1 MPKRYFFPVILLII
15 LVISVSACNSGNT
28 SSATFGL
35 NQEIVDPRFREF
47 YEWMGGEQVLGP
59 PISPKFSHEG
69 TEYQYTS
76 TILMVFSAQAA
87 SNQRLQFAPLGVD
100 FGVAE
105 PPMNPDAPNGHNI
118 YSGFLA
124 KYNQMGGARYVG
136 LPITEVRYNPEKKRV
151 EQYFE
156 NAGFYHLE
164 SDTSGEVFLIHYGS
178 WKCAEACGF
187 NSPEISKVGTLSTG
201 DTPFATAVSRL
212 DPGFTGYPLTE
223 PYVAFDGM
231 LEQIFENVV
240 VVADPNNPGGIRLRP
255 MLGMLGVSV
264 VNNGFSVPQY
274 FQDYLSR
281 NTGMDLSGPSI
292 SEYAELSSDVHRQC
306 YTNLCLD
313 YHTKAPADLKVRPA
327 PLGYSYKN
335 MFYQR
340 ASGESPQNEIS
351 MRVWEAH
358 PLLAQGQSQVIGTK
372 ISASNTPLKN
382 FEPVLT
388 LFVPG
393 VGEIP
398 YKFPPTNEDGI
409 TNVKINPLDIPNGTR
424 VEYQVC
430 VMNMDERFCSVDD
443 FLLWE
448 PVD

>member
-1 MPKRYFFPVILLII
+1 MSI
-15 LVISVSACNSGNT
+15 SACGTGAT
-28 SSATFGL
+28 STSFVL

-47 YEWMGGEQVLGP
+47 YEWMGSEQVLGP
-59 PISPKFSHEG
+59 AISPKFSHEG

-76 TILMVFSAQAA
+76 TVLLVFSPRAV
-87 SNQRLQFAPLGVD
+87 SNQRFQFAALGVD
-100 FGVAE
+100 LGVAE

-118 YSGFLA
+118 YSGFMA
-124 KYNQMGGARYVG
+124 KYNQMGGARYIG
-136 LPITEVRYNPEKKRV
+136 LPITEVRFNHELKRV

-164 SDTSGEVFLIHYGS
+164 DATGEVFLIHYGS

-187 NSPEISKVGTLSTG
+187 DSPDISQVGTISNS
-201 DTPFATAVSRL
+201 DSPFATAVSRL

-240 VVADPNNPGGIRLRP
+240 IVADPNNPGGIRLRP
-255 MLGMLGVSV
+255 ILGMLGVSV
-264 VNNGFSVPQY
+264 SNNNHDVPQI
-274 FQDYLSR
+274 FRNYLSR
-281 NTGMDLSGPSI
+281 NTGQDLSGPPI
-292 SEYAELSSDVHRQC
+292 SAYADLSSDVDRQC
-306 YTNLCLD
+306 FENLCLD
-313 YHTKAPADLKVRPA
+313 YHSNAPDDLRVRPA

-340 ASGESPQNEIS
+340 TDGSRAQNEIS

-358 PLLAQGQSQVIGTK
+358 PILAQGQAQVIGVK
-372 ISASNTPLKN
+372 ISATNTPLKN

-388 LFVPG
+388 LVVPD

-398 YKFPPTNEDGI
+398 YNFPPTNEEGI
-409 TNVKINPLDIPNGTR
+409 TSVKLQPIDIPNGTR

-443 FLLWE
+443 FLVWE
-448 PVD
+448 PTE